1 MSTDLPRHLQAVELR
16 DAYHAH
22 KAAERQ
28 YQMLARLARLS
39 DPKEAPLRNPELQ
52 EALKDVEVA
61 GENYQKV
68 ESGVDESVLQAFYRD
83 IGR

>member
-1 MSTDLPRHLQAVELR
+1 
-16 DAYHAH
+16 
-22 KAAERQ
+22 
-28 YQMLARLARLS
+28 MLARLARLS